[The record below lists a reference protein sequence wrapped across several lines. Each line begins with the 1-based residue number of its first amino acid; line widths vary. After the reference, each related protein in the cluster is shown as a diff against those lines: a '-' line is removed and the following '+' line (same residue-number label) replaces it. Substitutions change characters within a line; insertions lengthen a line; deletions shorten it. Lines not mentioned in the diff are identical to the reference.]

1 LLIDYEMSMTEN
13 WSQTANYIGL
23 IKNNKNQHMKKNHL
37 IVALLLLSLQVFA
50 QGAPDYGNGMK
61 FNLNEEGSKYM
72 RFIAWNQIWVRSS
85 QMNPGTMI
93 GSEPATTGTD
103 IGNRRLRFLAYS
115 QLSKRYMIVTHFG
128 INNQTF
134 TNGGAAGTSGTGGYG
149 AGKKPGLFFHDAWN
163 EYAVVLPAK
172 DKKFSLSLGGGLH
185 YYMGLSRATM
195 ASTLNFLTVD
205 APIFNWPLI
214 ENSDQ
219 FARQMGLFAKGKY
232 GKFEYRL
239 SYNKPFATNLV
250 PANVTSVANAV
261 AVDNSGITKWS
272 KAGYFEYQFLD
283 QESNLLPYK
292 VGSYLGTKKVFNVG
306 AGFYHAPDATKS
318 SVNSSIRKHDISLFA
333 ADVFLD
339 LPFGKKENKMAVTAY
354 SVFYDYDFGPNYLRN
369 VGIMNIGAVD
379 AGFTGSKAL
388 AGPGNAQATIGTG
401 NIWYTQ
407 AGIMLPSKVDK
418 PKVRVQPFGA
428 FTYKNFDALD
438 KSSTQF
444 DLGTNFF
451 LDGQHAKI
459 TAQYSTRPVYSTV
472 GAISESKS
480 EFIVQL
486 QIYL

>member
-1 LLIDYEMSMTEN
+1 
-13 WSQTANYIGL
+13 
-23 IKNNKNQHMKKNHL
+23 MKKL
-37 IVALLLLSLQVFA
+37 FFTVTILLFSLKGFS
-50 QGAPDYGNGMK
+50 QGSTDYGSGMK
-61 FNLNEEGSKYM
+61 FNINDDGSKYM
-72 RFIAWNQIWVRSS
+72 RFIAWNQIWFRSA

-93 GSEPATTGTD
+93 GNEPTTTGTD

-115 QLSKRYMIVTHFG
+115 QISKRFMLVTHFG
-128 INNQTF
+128 INNQSF
-134 TNGGAAGTSGTGGYG
+134 INGGAAGTSGTGGYG

-163 EYAVVLPAK
+163 EYTVVMPEK
-172 DKKFSLSLGGGLH
+172 NKKFSLSIGAGLH
-185 YYMGLSRATM
+185 YYMGLSRLTM
-195 ASTLNFLTVD
+195 ASTLNFLTID

-219 FARQMGLFAKGKY
+219 FARQVGLFAKGKY

-239 SYNKPFATNLV
+239 SYNKPYATNSV
-250 PANVTSVANAV
+250 PTNATLANSAV

-292 VGSYLGTKKVFNVG
+292 VGSYLGTKKVFNIG
-306 AGFYHAPDATKS
+306 AGFYNAPEATKT
-318 SVNSSIRKHDISLFA
+318 SVNSAISKHNINLFS

-339 LPFGKKENKMAVTAY
+339 MPIGKKENKMAVTAY

-369 VGIMNIGAVD
+369 VGIMNIGSVD
-379 AGFTGSKAL
+379 TNFLGNKAMAG
-388 AGPGNAQATIGTG
+388 AGNSQPTIGSG

-407 AGIMLPSKVDK
+407 AGILLPSKADK

-428 FTYKNFDALD
+428 FTYKNFDALK

-444 DLGTNFF
+444 DLGTNFL
-451 LDGQHAKI
+451 LDGQNAKI
-459 TAQYSTRPVYSTV
+459 TAQYSTRPVYANPST
-472 GAISESKS
+472 ISGTKG
-480 EFIVQL
+480 EFLVQL